1 MVDKA
6 GHGMTKTGERMEGVT
21 KRLGVL
27 SRMTEGEG
35 WWGRMRLYAIV
46 YGLMVVLVL
55 VVGVLPKL
63 RF

>member
-1 MVDKA
+1 
-6 GHGMTKTGERMEGVT
+6 MEGVT
-21 KRLGVL
+21 ARMGTLT
-27 SRMTEGEG
+27 RMTEGEG
-35 WWGRMRLYAIV
+35 WWGRVRLYGMV